1 MSMFMICMYTVHTY
15 IHLCVCETF
24 IKCSLMKILMYFY
37 NLKQVDILISKNQAL
52 QILYLKHITLHKL
65 PWIETHENLIS
76 TKLNIYTVQF
86 YYYITILNK
95 TYLIIGQQAFS
106 KFFSSSM
113 CVI

>member
-1 MSMFMICMYTVHTY
+1 MHT
-15 IHLCVCETF
+15 LVV
-24 IKCSLMKILMYFY
+24 LKIWLVG
-37 NLKQVDILISKNQAL
+37 LSQVLQIKQVDILISKNQAL

-86 YYYITILNK
+86 YYYITIVNK
-95 TYLIIGQQAFS
+95 TYLIIGQQVLS
-106 KFFSSSM
+106 KFFSSSI

>member
-1 MSMFMICMYTVHTY
+1 MGTAMFHTP
-15 IHLCVCETF
+15 
-24 IKCSLMKILMYFY
+24 IKTILLVIIQSSK
-37 NLKQVDILISKNQAL
+37 NKTEQVDILISKNQAL

-86 YYYITILNK
+86 YYYITIVNKTK
-95 TYLIIGQQAFS
+95 TYLIIGEQVLS
-106 KFFSSSM
+106 KLFSSSM

>member
-1 MSMFMICMYTVHTY
+1 MLTVGTISGLHCQ
-15 IHLCVCETF
+15 IGALHGAISPVMDLHGQ
-24 IKCSLMKILMYFY
+24 
-37 NLKQVDILISKNQAL
+37 KQVDILISKNQAL

-86 YYYITILNK
+86 YYYITIVNK
-95 TYLIIGQQAFS
+95 TYLIIGQQVIS
-106 KFFSSSM
+106 KFFNSSI

>member
-1 MSMFMICMYTVHTY
+1 MSLHYLDDFLTMGPASST
-15 IHLCVCETF
+15 LSE
-24 IKCSLMKILMYFY
+24 
-37 NLKQVDILISKNQAL
+37 QVDILISKNQAL